1 MKKGNTAAYLALALV
16 CLVWGTTYL
25 ALRIGVETFPAFLFS
40 AIRQL
45 TAGTLLFGILVL
57 TRRKLNITKKVFIT
71 QSIAGTLMIGLG
83 NGLVGWAEIYIPS
96 GLASMIT
103 SILPLFVVII
113 SYSAG
118 VEKKALNRQIIG
130 GLFLGCLG
138 IALIFRDNL
147 ADLTNP
153 NYLYGILVTFI
164 ACFSWSAGTVYAK
177 HNQVSGNAF
186 VNAAIQLS
194 SGSVV
199 IFILSFLFDD
209 YSMLSSVSMNSIL
222 ALIYLIIVGSLIAYG
237 CFLYA
242 LERLPA
248 GLVSIYAYI
257 NPLIAIVLGALILN
271 EKITWLTALAFVTII
286 ASVYSINKGYAKQ
299 KASAPLSDEGV
310 KLQKTALT
318 QEER

>member
-1 MKKGNTAAYLALALV
+1 MKNRNTAAYLALALV

-45 TAGTLLFGILVL
+45 TAGSLLFGLL
-57 TRRKLNITKKVFIT
+57 LLSKKKLNITRRVLIT

-113 SYSAG
+113 SYASG
-118 VEKKALNRQIIG
+118 VERKALNRHISG
-130 GLFLGCLG
+130 GLLLGCVG

-147 ADLTNP
+147 SDLTNP

-164 ACFSWSAGTVYAK
+164 ACFAWSAGTVFSK
-177 HNQVSGNAF
+177 HNQVPGNAF

-194 SGSVV
+194 SGSII
-199 IFILSFLFDD
+199 IFLLSLLFDD
-209 YSMLSSVSMNSIL
+209 YSMLAEVSTNSIL

-257 NPLIAIVLGALILN
+257 NPMIAIVLGFLILN
-271 EKITWLTALAFVTII
+271 EKITWFTALAFLTII
-286 ASVYSINKGYAKQ
+286 TSVYFINKGYALQ
-299 KASAPLSDEGV
+299 KAADTVTDAEAGKSG
-310 KLQKTALT
+310 
-318 QEER
+318 